1 MQETRNYGTF
11 QEERVDRI
19 ETEESVK
26 KKQDNESVIK
36 YIYHDFCNAKCIVF
50 NF

>member
-26 KKQDNESVIK
+26 KNKRMNR
-36 YIYHDFCNAKCIVF
+36 
-50 NF
+50 